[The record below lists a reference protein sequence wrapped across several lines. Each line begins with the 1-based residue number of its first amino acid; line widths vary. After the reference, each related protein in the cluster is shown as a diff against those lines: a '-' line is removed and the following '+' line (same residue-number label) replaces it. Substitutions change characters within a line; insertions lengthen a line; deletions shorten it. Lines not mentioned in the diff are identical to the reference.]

1 MEDSMK
7 KTSLPLLLDQQEKI
21 YELEIQIDELKRE
34 NEKLK
39 KENEINICWFNYYAS
54 KYHDDYEIF

>member
-1 MEDSMK
+1 MK
-7 KTSLPLLLDQQEKI
+7 KTVLPLLLDQQEKI
-21 YELEIQIDELKRE
+21 YDLEIQIDELENE

-39 KENEINICWFNYYAS
+39 RENEINICWLNYYTK